1 MILSI
6 WNISSW
12 LFITNIM
19 RIHIKK
25 NTAAYWQ
32 VTLDNPPINLFDQ
45 EMSDELQALVADLE
59 NDDEVKVV
67 VFDSADP
74 EYFMS
79 HVDLIKTGEFDLEP
93 KATGLASFP
102 DFLRRLEQAPFVT
115 IGVLRGRAR
124 GVGSEFL
131 LGLDL
136 RFAGRE
142 KAILSQIEVGCGVIP
157 GAGGLER
164 LCKLVGRA
172 KALEIILGADDFDA
186 DTAAAFG
193 WVNRSIPDAELD
205 TFVERLVA
213 RLSNFERKT
222 IALAKQTIN
231 ERAGLVAVEDLNAT
245 EKKFFETLTW
255 SETQEQVK
263 SLFERGLQQ
272 RGDLELRLGE
282 LIGTSSGKTTT
293 HRSVE

>member
-1 MILSI
+1 MSVY
-6 WNISSW
+6 
-12 LFITNIM
+12 
-19 RIHIKK
+19 IKK
-25 NTAAYWQ
+25 HSAAYWQ

-45 EMSDELQALVADLE
+45 KMSDELQALVADLE

-74 EYFMS
+74 DYFMS
-79 HVDLIKTGEFDLEP
+79 HVDLVKTGEFDLEP

-136 RFAGRE
+136 RFASRE

-205 TFVERLVA
+205 IFVERLVA

-231 ERAGLVAVEDLNAT
+231 ERAGLVAVDDLNAT

-255 SETQEQVK
+255 SETEAQIK

-272 RGDLELRLGE
+272 RGDFELRLGE
-282 LIGTSSGKTTT
+282 LIGASSSEKAVQQ
-293 HRSVE
+293 SV

>member
-1 MILSI
+1 MSV
-6 WNISSW
+6 
-12 LFITNIM
+12 
-19 RIHIKK
+19 HIKK
-25 NTAAYWQ
+25 ISAAYWQ
-32 VTLDNPPINLFDQ
+32 ITLDNPPINLFDQ

-74 EYFMS
+74 DYFMS

-136 RFAGRE
+136 RFASRE

-205 TFVERLVA
+205 EFVERLVA

-231 ERAGLVAVEDLNAT
+231 ERAGLVAVADLNAT

-255 SETQEQVK
+255 TETQAQVK

-282 LIGTSSGKTTT
+282 LIGASSDEKAAQQ
-293 HRSVE
+293 SV

>member
-1 MILSI
+1 M
-6 WNISSW
+6 
-12 LFITNIM
+12 TV
-19 RIHIKK
+19 HIKK
-25 NTAAYWQ
+25 HSAAYWQ
-32 VTLDNPPINLFDQ
+32 ITLDNPPINLFDQ
-45 EMSDELQALVADLE
+45 EMSDELQALIADLE
-59 NDDEVKVV
+59 ADSQVKVV

-74 EYFMS
+74 DYFMS
-79 HVDLIKTGEFDLEP
+79 HVDLVKTGEFDLEP

-102 DFLRRLEQAPFVT
+102 DFLRRLELSPFVT

-136 RFAGRE
+136 RFASRE
-142 KAILSQIEVGCGVIP
+142 KAILAQIEVGCGVIP

-186 DTAAAFG
+186 DTAERYG

-205 TFVERLVA
+205 AFIERFVA
-213 RLSNFERKT
+213 RFSNFERKT

-231 ERAGLVAVEDLNAT
+231 ERAGLVAVADLNAT

-255 SETQEQVK
+255 SETQAQIK
-263 SLFERGLQQ
+263 SLFECGLQQ

-282 LIGTSSGKTTT
+282 LIGASFGKKAAQQ
-293 HRSVE
+293 SFQ

>member
-1 MILSI
+1 MSVY
-6 WNISSW
+6 
-12 LFITNIM
+12 
-19 RIHIKK
+19 IKK
-25 NTAAYWQ
+25 HSAAYWQ

-45 EMSDELQALVADLE
+45 KMSDELQALVADLE

-74 EYFMS
+74 DYFMS
-79 HVDLIKTGEFDLEP
+79 HVDLVKTGEFDLEP

-136 RFAGRE
+136 RFASRE

-205 TFVERLVA
+205 IFVERLVA

-231 ERAGLVAVEDLNAT
+231 ERAGLVAVDDLNAT

-255 SETQEQVK
+255 SETEAQIK

-272 RGDLELRLGE
+272 RGDFELRLGE
-282 LIGTSSGKTTT
+282 LIGASSGEKAVQQ
-293 HRSVE
+293 SV

>member
-1 MILSI
+1 MSV
-6 WNISSW
+6 
-12 LFITNIM
+12 
-19 RIHIKK
+19 HIKK
-25 NTAAYWQ
+25 NSAAYWQ

-59 NDDEVKVV
+59 SDDEVKVV
-67 VFDSADP
+67 VFDSADSD
-74 EYFMS
+74 YFMS

-136 RFAGRE
+136 RFASRE

-164 LCKLVGRA
+164 LCKLVRRA

-186 DTAAAFG
+186 DTAAVFG

-205 TFVERLVA
+205 KFVERFVA

-222 IALAKQTIN
+222 IALAKQIIN
-231 ERAGLVAVEDLNAT
+231 ERDGLVAVADLNAT

-255 SETQEQVK
+255 TETQAQVK

-282 LIGTSSGKTTT
+282 LIGASSDEKAAQQ
-293 HRSVE
+293 SVY

>member
-1 MILSI
+1 MSV
-6 WNISSW
+6 
-12 LFITNIM
+12 
-19 RIHIKK
+19 HIKK
-25 NTAAYWQ
+25 NSAAYWQ

-45 EMSDELQALVADLE
+45 EMSDELQTLIADLE

-74 EYFMS
+74 DYFMS
-79 HVDLIKTGEFDLEP
+79 HVDLIKTGEFDLKP

-136 RFAGRE
+136 RFASRE
-142 KAILSQIEVGCGVIP
+142 KAILAQIEVGCGVIP

-164 LCKLVGRA
+164 LCNLVGRA

-193 WVNRSIPDAELD
+193 WVNRSIPDAELN

-213 RLSNFERKT
+213 RLSTFERKT
-222 IALAKQTIN
+222 IALAKHTIN
-231 ERAGLVAVEDLNAT
+231 ERAGLVAVADLNAT

-255 SETQEQVK
+255 TETQVQVK

-282 LIGTSSGKTTT
+282 LIGTSSDEKAA
-293 HRSVE
+293 HQRV

>member
-1 MILSI
+1 MSV
-6 WNISSW
+6 
-12 LFITNIM
+12 
-19 RIHIKK
+19 HIKK
-25 NTAAYWQ
+25 NSAAYWQ

-74 EYFMS
+74 DYFMS

-136 RFAGRE
+136 RFASRE

-205 TFVERLVA
+205 EFVERLVA

-231 ERAGLVAVEDLNAT
+231 ERAGLVAVADLNAT

-255 SETQEQVK
+255 SETEAQVK

-282 LIGTSSGKTTT
+282 LIGDLLDTKAAQHKTA
-293 HRSVE
+293 

>member
-1 MILSI
+1 MSV
-6 WNISSW
+6 
-12 LFITNIM
+12 
-19 RIHIKK
+19 HIKK

-45 EMSDELQALVADLE
+45 EMSDELQALVAELE

-74 EYFMS
+74 DYFLA
-79 HVDLIKTGEFDLEP
+79 HVDLVKTGEFDLEP

-136 RFAGRE
+136 RFASRE
-142 KAILSQIEVGCGVIP
+142 KAILAQIEVGCGVIP

-172 KALEIILGADDFDA
+172 KALEIILSADDFDA

-205 TFVERLVA
+205 IFVERFVV

-222 IALAKQTIN
+222 LALAKQTIN
-231 ERAGLVAVEDLNAT
+231 ERAGLVAVADLNAT

-255 SETQEQVK
+255 SETQAQVK

-282 LIGTSSGKTTT
+282 LIGASSGEKVMQQ
-293 HRSVE
+293 SGQ

>member
-1 MILSI
+1 MSVY
-6 WNISSW
+6 
-12 LFITNIM
+12 
-19 RIHIKK
+19 IKK
-25 NTAAYWQ
+25 HSAAYWQ

-45 EMSDELQALVADLE
+45 KMSDELQALVADLE
-59 NDDEVKVV
+59 NDDAVKVV

-74 EYFMS
+74 DYFMS
-79 HVDLIKTGEFDLEP
+79 HVDLVKTGEFDLEP

-136 RFAGRE
+136 RFASRE

-205 TFVERLVA
+205 IFVERLVA

-231 ERAGLVAVEDLNAT
+231 ERAGLVAVDDLNAT

-255 SETQEQVK
+255 SETEAQIK

-272 RGDLELRLGE
+272 RGDFELRLGE
-282 LIGTSSGKTTT
+282 LIGASSSEKAVQQ
-293 HRSVE
+293 SV

>member
-1 MILSI
+1 
-6 WNISSW
+6 
-12 LFITNIM
+12 M

-45 EMSDELQALVADLE
+45 EMSDELQTLVADLE

-205 TFVERLVA
+205 TFVGRLVA

-282 LIGTSSGKTTT
+282 LIGTSSDKTTA

>member
-1 MILSI
+1 MSV
-6 WNISSW
+6 
-12 LFITNIM
+12 
-19 RIHIKK
+19 HIKK
-25 NTAAYWQ
+25 NSAAYWQ
-32 VTLDNPPINLFDQ
+32 ITLDNPPINLFDQ
-45 EMSDELQALVADLE
+45 EMSDELQTLIADLE

-74 EYFMS
+74 DYFMA

-136 RFAGRE
+136 RFASRE
-142 KAILSQIEVGCGVIP
+142 KAILAQIEVGCGVLP

-205 TFVERLVA
+205 KFVERLVA

-231 ERAGLVAVEDLNAT
+231 DRAGLVAVADLNAT

-255 SETQEQVK
+255 SETQAQVK

-282 LIGTSSGKTTT
+282 LIGASSDEKAAQQ
-293 HRSVE
+293 SV

>member
-1 MILSI
+1 MSV
-6 WNISSW
+6 
-12 LFITNIM
+12 
-19 RIHIKK
+19 HIKK
-25 NTAAYWQ
+25 NSAAYWQ

-45 EMSDELQALVADLE
+45 EMSDELQALVAVLE
-59 NDDEVKVV
+59 NDAEVKVV
-67 VFDSADP
+67 VFHSADP
-74 EYFMS
+74 EYFMA
-79 HVDLIKTGEFDLEP
+79 HVDLVKTGEFDLEP

-136 RFAGRE
+136 RFASRE
-142 KAILSQIEVGCGVIP
+142 KAILAQIEVGCGVIP

-205 TFVERLVA
+205 EFVERLA
-213 RLSNFERKT
+213 SRLSNFERKT
-222 IALAKQTIN
+222 IALAKKTIN
-231 ERAGLVAVEDLNAT
+231 ERTGLVAVADLNAT

-255 SETQEQVK
+255 SETQAQVK

-282 LIGTSSGKTTT
+282 LIGTSSGEKAAQQ
-293 HRSVE
+293 SV